1 MPFDRHAL
9 ALAALL
15 LSAPLGASAQAAR
28 ASIVVGTSAVDE
40 RQLPLTLEADEVRG
54 RPDLDFV
61 AEGKVLL
68 KRGRLTLTGDRL
80 EYENIADRAS
90 ARGNVRIDTADG
102 NWFTGPELSLT
113 LGRFE
118 GWFTKPEYFFARTQA
133 GGRAER
139 IDFIDEQRAQLTRA
153 DYTSCTRNGDGMP
166 AWLMSADRV
175 KLDFETNEGVAEG
188 AVLRFLGVPIL
199 AAPVLTFPL
208 NDERKSGWLPPT
220 LNLDSKSG
228 FEVGVPWYWNI
239 APQRDATFTPFVYT
253 RRGFGLLSEGRYLEP
268 RHDGEVLWHWLP
280 KDRVFDAARS
290 ALKWRQ
296 QGLAFGSDAATAWRW
311 RHEGLRVSDDAYW
324 KDFGGA
330 VRSFTPRL
338 LPLFAEAEHDWRV
351 AGMETTTYARVQS
364 WQVLQD
370 ADPLALITA
379 PYHRAPQ
386 IGWRG
391 TGRPW
396 DVGADVSFEAEVNRF
411 RLTRSDRGTPPRPD
425 GERVHLLTQ
434 VSRTWRDAGAWITPR
449 VALNLAQYHTD
460 TPMSDGRSSAS
471 RAIPTLSLDS
481 GLQFERAALWGERRL
496 TQTLEPRVL
505 YVNTPYRAQDT
516 LPLFDTAA
524 KDFNPISVFSDN
536 AFAGVDRVSDAHQ
549 VTAGVTTRLID
560 TANGNEAL
568 RLGIAQRYLLRD
580 QRITPDGVPLQQR
593 FSDVLL
599 DGSAHLSSK
608 WTFDAAVQYS
618 PEVNR
623 FTRSLISARFQ
634 PGPFRTLSAAYRLT
648 RGASEQLDIG
658 WQWPI
663 YARERSSAQGS
674 NGNDCRG
681 TLYGVGRINY
691 SMRDS
696 RITDSLAGLE
706 YDAGCWI
713 GRLVAERIST
723 GRAEATTRLLLQL
736 ELVGLSRL
744 GSNPLSVLKDNIPGY
759 TLLREDR
766 SDPPLRSYTGNSAT
780 PAPTPA
786 PADR

>member
-1 MPFDRHAL
+1 MSLDRHAL

-15 LSAPLGASAQAAR
+15 LSMPSLVSAQATHAN
-28 ASIVVGTSAVDE
+28 VGPDTRTSAGIDE
-40 RQLPLTLEADEVRG
+40 RQLPLTLEADELRG

-61 AEGKVLL
+61 AEGKVLAR
-68 KRGRLTLTGDRL
+68 RGRLTLSSDRL
-80 EYENIADRAS
+80 EYDNVTDRAS
-90 ARGNVRIDTADG
+90 ARGNVRIDVIDG
-102 NWFTGPELSLT
+102 SWFAGPELSLT

-118 GWFTKPEYFFARTQA
+118 GWFTKPEYFFARTQG

-139 IDFIDEQRAQLTRA
+139 IDFIDDQRAQLTRA
-153 DYTSCTRNGDGMP
+153 DYTSCTRSGDGMP
-166 AWLMSADRV
+166 AWLMSAERV
-175 KLDFETNEGVAEG
+175 KLDFETNEGIAEG

-199 AAPVLTFPL
+199 AAPVLSFPL
-208 NDERKSGWLPPT
+208 TDERKSGWLPPT
-220 LNLDSKSG
+220 FNLDSKSG

-239 APQRDATFTPFVYT
+239 APQRDATFTPIAYT
-253 RRGFGLLSEGRYLEP
+253 RRGFGALSEGRYLEP
-268 RHDGEVLWHWLP
+268 RHGGELQWHWLP
-280 KDRVFDAARS
+280 HDRVFDGSRS
-290 ALKWRQ
+290 AAQWKQRGFL
-296 QGLAFGSDAATAWRW
+296 FGNSADDAWRW

-324 KDFGGA
+324 KDFGRPL
-330 VRSFTPRL
+330 RSFTPRL
-338 LPLFAEAEHDWRV
+338 LPLSAEIEHDWHV
-351 AGMETTTYARVQS
+351 AGMQTTTYARVQA

-386 IGWRG
+386 LGWRG
-391 TGRPW
+391 IGRPW
-396 DVGADVSFEAEVNRF
+396 DNGPELSFEAEANRF
-411 RLTRSDRGTPPRPD
+411 RLTSSDPGTLARPD
-425 GERVHLLTQ
+425 GERLHLLAQ
-434 VSRTWRDAGAWITPR
+434 ASRTWRDAGAWFTPR
-449 VALNLAQYHTD
+449 AALNLAQYRTD
-460 TPMSDGRSSAS
+460 TPMSDGRTRAS
-471 RAIPTLSLDS
+471 RAVPTLSLDS
-481 GLQFERAALWGERRL
+481 GLQFERAALWGTRPL

-505 YVNTPYRAQDT
+505 YVNTPYRAQDS

-524 KDFNPISVFSDN
+524 KDFNTISVFSEN
-536 AFAGVDRVSDAHQ
+536 AFAGVDRVTDAHQ
-549 VTAGVTTRLID
+549 ITAGVTTRLVD

-599 DGSAHLSSK
+599 DGSAHVSQK
-608 WTFDAAVQYS
+608 WTFNAAVQYS
-618 PEVNR
+618 PELNR
-623 FTRSLISARFQ
+623 ATRSLLSARYQ

-648 RGASEQLDIG
+648 RGASEQLDVG
-658 WQWPI
+658 WQWPL
-663 YARERSSAQGS
+663 YTRDSSAGGANS
-674 NGNDCRG
+674 GHDCRG

-696 RITDSLAGLE
+696 RITDSLAGFE

-744 GSNPLSVLKDNIPGY
+744 GSNPLAVLKDNIPGY

-766 SDPPLRSYTGNSAT
+766 SDPPLRTY
-780 PAPTPA
+780 APGGA
-786 PADR
+786 PASTER